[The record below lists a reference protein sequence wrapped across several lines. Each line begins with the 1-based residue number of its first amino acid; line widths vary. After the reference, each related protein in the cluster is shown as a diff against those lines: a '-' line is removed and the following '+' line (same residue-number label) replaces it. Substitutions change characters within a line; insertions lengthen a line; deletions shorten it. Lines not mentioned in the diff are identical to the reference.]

1 MKNSNIYYIN
11 DRLDKRTWTYI
22 FGACCATTVFIPSF
36 HNYRIWSFLGLG
48 MTTYTA
54 WYLTIAAF
62 THGQVKLF
70 TTFFVFHLKKVNGV
84 SLIWFNFVI
93 SGWGCDTFSS
103 NKASAI
109 LHRGYKHTLHFWWP
123 CCDCVSFIF
132 LHSILSSLLN
142 SSFHLFLRGF
152 CVQLLPAILVLAGH
166 RQYHAIYFLFFCLLG
181 NNITHLHF
189 SLGKMHSKNVF
200 LVCIL
205 VFVFFFFFNH
215 CEFFTFNS

>member
-1 MKNSNIYYIN
+1 MKSELGFFCWLWTNFCWFLMKNSNIYYIN

-54 WYLTIAAF
+54 WYLTIASF
-62 THGQVKLF
+62 THGQVKLI
-70 TTFFVFHLKKVNGV
+70 TTFFVFHLKRVNGV

-109 LHRGYKHTLHFWWP
+109 LHRSYKHTLHFWWP

-132 LHSILSSLLN
+132 LHGILSSFLFTCFYAA
-142 SSFHLFLRGF
+142 SVCSFCRPSW
-152 CVQLLPAILVLAGH
+152 CWRPTDNIMQST
-166 RQYHAIYFLFFCLLG
+166 FLFF
-181 NNITHLHF
+181 
-189 SLGKMHSKNVF
+189 
-200 LVCIL
+200 VCSETTL
-205 VFVFFFFFNH
+205 PT
-215 CEFFTFNS
+215 FTFL